1 VALAPKNNFIFS
13 FFFSILSKV
22 LKASYIKKK
31 DMNQEKIMAIAEI
44 ERVARELEEN
54 LQLIEMQ
61 IEELTAF
68 NNSLEFLMK
77 SKDKEMLSSIGKMV
91 YIKTAIEDKK
101 RLFIDVGAGVVVKKT
116 PEETIEIVKEQILRL
131 QEARVQISSQLE
143 IYRGKLQEFIEE
155 IRREN

>member
-1 VALAPKNNFIFS
+1 
-13 FFFSILSKV
+13 
-22 LKASYIKKK
+22 
-31 DMNQEKIMAIAEI
+31 MNQEKIMAIAEI

>member
-1 VALAPKNNFIFS
+1 
-13 FFFSILSKV
+13 
-22 LKASYIKKK
+22 
-31 DMNQEKIMAIAEI
+31 MNQEKIMAIAEI

-61 IEELTAF
+61 IEELGAF
-68 NNSLEFLMK
+68 NKSLKFIAE
-77 SKDKEMLSSIGKMV
+77 SKDKEMLSSIGKRV

-101 RLFIDVGAGVVVKKT
+101 KLFIDVGAGVVVKKT

-131 QEARVQISSQLE
+131 QEARLQISSQLE

-155 IRREN
+155 IKREN

>member
-1 VALAPKNNFIFS
+1 
-13 FFFSILSKV
+13 
-22 LKASYIKKK
+22 
-31 DMNQEKIMAIAEI
+31 MNQEKIMEIAEI

-61 IEELTAF
+61 IGELGDF
-68 NNSLEFLMK
+68 NKSLEFLTK
-77 SKDKEMLSSIGKMV
+77 SRDKEMLSSIGKRV
-91 YIKTAIEDKK
+91 YIKTSIEDKK
-101 RLFIDVGAGVVVKKT
+101 KLFIDVGAGVVVKKT

-155 IRREN
+155 VNKGSNN

>member
-1 VALAPKNNFIFS
+1 
-13 FFFSILSKV
+13 
-22 LKASYIKKK
+22 
-31 DMNQEKIMAIAEI
+31 MNQEKIMAIAEI

-61 IEELTAF
+61 IEELGAF
-68 NNSLEFLMK
+68 NKSLKFIAE
-77 SKDKEMLSSIGKMV
+77 SKDKEMLSSIGKRV

>member
-1 VALAPKNNFIFS
+1 
-13 FFFSILSKV
+13 
-22 LKASYIKKK
+22 
-31 DMNQEKIMAIAEI
+31 MNQEKIMAIAEI

-101 RLFIDVGAGVVVKKT
+101 KLFIDVGAGVVVKKT

>member
-1 VALAPKNNFIFS
+1 
-13 FFFSILSKV
+13 
-22 LKASYIKKK
+22 
-31 DMNQEKIMAIAEI
+31 MNQEKIMAIAEI

-143 IYRGKLQEFIEE
+143 IYRGILQEFIEE

>member
-1 VALAPKNNFIFS
+1 
-13 FFFSILSKV
+13 LSKV

-131 QEARVQISSQLE
+131 QEARLQISSQLE

>member
-1 VALAPKNNFIFS
+1 MALAPKNNFIFS

>member
-1 VALAPKNNFIFS
+1 
-13 FFFSILSKV
+13 
-22 LKASYIKKK
+22 
-31 DMNQEKIMAIAEI
+31 MNQEKIMAIAEI

-77 SKDKEMLSSIGKMV
+77 SKDKEMLSSIGKRV

>member
-1 VALAPKNNFIFS
+1 
-13 FFFSILSKV
+13 
-22 LKASYIKKK
+22 
-31 DMNQEKIMAIAEI
+31 MNQEKIMAIAEI

-61 IEELTAF
+61 IEELGAF
-68 NNSLEFLMK
+68 NKSLKFIAE
-77 SKDKEMLSSIGKMV
+77 SKDKEMLSSIGKRV

-131 QEARVQISSQLE
+131 QEARLQISSQLE

-155 IRREN
+155 IKREN